1 MQSLSD
7 KDRANLRAILDSAT
21 KIITFTKGKKNAAQF
36 YDDEVVFDA
45 VLMNFIIIGESVSKI
60 STATRVE
67 HKEIPWKKIR
77 AFRNLITHHY
87 FGVNAEEVWQII
99 KLHIPPLKRDIRN
112 IVKTK

>member
-7 KDRANLRAILDSAT
+7 KDRANLKAILDSAI

-36 YDDEVVFDA
+36 YDDEIVFDA

-60 STATRVE
+60 STATRTE
-67 HKEIPWKKIR
+67 FHEIPWKKIR

-99 KLHIPPLKRDIRN
+99 KAHIPQLRKDIKNILKI
-112 IVKTK
+112 K